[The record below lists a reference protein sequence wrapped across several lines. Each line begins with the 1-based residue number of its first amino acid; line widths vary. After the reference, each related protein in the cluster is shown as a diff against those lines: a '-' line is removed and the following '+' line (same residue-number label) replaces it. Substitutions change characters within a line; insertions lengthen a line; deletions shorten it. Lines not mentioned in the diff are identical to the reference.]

1 MFSPAH
7 FAADEPGRLQHAD
20 MTGDTG
26 ECHGQW
32 RSQIGDAGI
41 AIAQRLQQPAPG
53 GIGERG
59 VRAVQ
64 HLIFN
69 HIVDYS
75 GGPWLSE
82 DGYSTNLLKVWEGH
96 R

>member
-1 MFSPAH
+1 MLAAAH
-7 FAADEPGRLQHAD
+7 LAPYQACRLEYPDVARYAREGHRQR
-20 MTGDTG
+20 G
-26 ECHGQW
+26 GQV
-32 RSQIGDAGI
+32 GDAGI
-41 AIAQRLQQPAPG
+41 ALAQRLQQLAAR

-59 VRAVQ
+59 VRAIQ

-75 GGPWLSE
+75 
-82 DGYSTNLLKVWEGH
+82 